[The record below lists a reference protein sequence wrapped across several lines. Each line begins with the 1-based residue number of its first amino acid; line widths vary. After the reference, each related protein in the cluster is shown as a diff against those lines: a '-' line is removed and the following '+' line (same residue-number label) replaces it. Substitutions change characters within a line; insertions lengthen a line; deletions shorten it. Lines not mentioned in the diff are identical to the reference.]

1 MKTQTCKLARIAT
14 VVCTS
19 VAPLAVAHAQQ
30 AETVAKTLT
39 EPAGAVDAPR
49 AQPHEESVSASANLP
64 IVDATESDAQC
75 VTDAASA
82 SSVVVSYAAPI
93 AVPVH
98 TDTVATMSTPTA
110 APFLADVPANELEWG
125 KPRGDAMSLADAD
138 SAAPV
143 RPVPLENA
151 ARVNDARDLRDVV
164 REDADE
170 ASPQGTPD
178 AQATTRA
185 AQPVLLPNVPLPIHK
200 PPVSY
205 AAPVAVPVHAAQA
218 DGDGDVNGDVSA
230 DADADVG
237 GKALAVEMASSAVDN
252 RQVLPTV
259 GKSFQWQGA
268 LVTRADAQAAA
279 AASDAQPVSYAA
291 PVLVPAHRD
300 ERTPLLPSPKARKGS
315 KLLAR
320 AQPFMLMHVNSSDT
334 TAADTHAMPVR
345 LILPPA
351 PRRMDKR
358 TALATAVESP
368 TASAPEALPAAVAVA
383 QAATSQVEPP
393 PAVVKPVSYAA
404 PIAVPSHG
412 DSSAPANRQAQPV
425 AQSQVQPPVHVAT
438 AATTATTATTT
449 TAATASKPDPSWSTP
464 DKLAISDERLDRM
477 RGGFDLS
484 SGLKVSFGISRMA
497 VVNGS
502 LVTTT
507 SFNIPDIAN
516 ISAQQAQQLASV
528 NAGSLIQNGPGN
540 VVQPG
545 ALPSLSGA
553 VIQNT
558 LNNQNIQALTTINT
572 TVNSLSMF
580 KNSNIDATLGG
591 ALTNAVRPR

>member
-30 AETVAKTLT
+30 AEAVAKTLT
-39 EPAGAVDAPR
+39 EPAGTVDAPLT
-49 AQPHEESVSASANLP
+49 QPHDESMKASANLP

-82 SSVVVSYAAPI
+82 SSVAVSYAAPI

-125 KPRGDAMSLADAD
+125 TPRGDAMSLADAD

-170 ASPQGTPD
+170 ASPRD
-178 AQATTRA
+178 ASRDAAPPRA
-185 AQPVLLPNVPLPIHK
+185 AQPVLLPNVPLPVHK

-205 AAPVAVPVHAAQA
+205 AAPVAVPVHAAKA
-218 DGDGDVNGDVSA
+218 DVDVNGGVSA
-230 DADADVG
+230 DAG
-237 GKALAVEMASSAVDN
+237 GKALAVEMASPVVDDK
-252 RQVLPTV
+252 QVLPTV
-259 GKSFQWQGA
+259 RESIEWQGA

-279 AASDAQPVSYAA
+279 AASDARRVSYAA
-291 PVLVPAHRD
+291 PVAVPAHRD
-300 ERTPLLPSPKARKGS
+300 QRTPLLPSAEARKGS

-351 PRRMDKR
+351 PRRTDKR
-358 TALATAVESP
+358 PALAAAVDAQ
-368 TASAPEALPAAVAVA
+368 TASAPEALPTAAVV
-383 QAATSQVEPP
+383 QALTSQVESP

-412 DSSAPANRQAQPV
+412 DSSASANRQAQPA
-425 AQSQVQPPVHVAT
+425 AQRQVQPSVHVAT
-438 AATTATTATTT
+438 ATTATATG
-449 TAATASKPDPSWSTP
+449 KPDPNWSTP
-464 DKLAISDERLDRM
+464 DKLAISDERLDKM

-484 SGLKVSFGISRMA
+484 SGLKVSFGISRMV